1 MGLTRLA
8 LLGGEPVRRRPYPP
22 HNAIGD
28 EERAAVASV
37 LDSGLLSGFV
47 AGDTEEFLGGPAVR
61 ELEAAYC
68 ARFLTQYA
76 VAFNSATSA
85 LHACVA
91 AAGIGPGDE
100 VITSPYSMSASATC
114 ILMQNAVPVFADVEE
129 RTFCLDP
136 GIVEKLVTPR
146 TRAIV
151 AVNLLGQPAEL
162 RALREIARRHSLHLI
177 EDNAQAPG
185 ATFHGR
191 YAGTVGDMGVFS
203 LNRHKT
209 IQCGEGGIAVTD
221 DPNLAL
227 RLQLVRNHG
236 ETVVESRGDPSLY
249 GLIGWNYRMTELQ
262 AAVAKAQVGKL
273 EKLNAWRVR
282 LAEHLTRRLEGCDYL
297 EPPTVRTGCSHVYY
311 SYAMR
316 VRPDRWGV
324 PRDAVARA
332 LEAEGIPVGRGYVR
346 PLYLLPLFQHPRR
359 AGGRQCGPSC
369 PAYHGSVDY
378 REGLCPV
385 AERLYRDEVLTTN
398 ICRYPA
404 VEADVDDLVAAV
416 EKIVANRDALRGWA
430 GG

>member
-1 MGLTRLA
+1 MSLTRLA
-8 LLGGEPVRRRPYPP
+8 LLGGEPVRRKPYPA
-22 HNAIGD
+22 HNTIGE
-28 EERAAVASV
+28 EERAAVTSV

-47 AGDTEEFLGGPAVR
+47 AGGSEEFLGGPEVR
-61 ELEAAYC
+61 RLEAAYC
-68 ARFLTQYA
+68 AKFRAKHA

-114 ILMQNAVPVFADVEE
+114 VLMQNAVPVFADVEE

-136 GIVEKLVTPR
+136 DSVVKLITPR

-162 RALREIARRHSLHLI
+162 GALREIARRHALRLI

-185 ATFHGR
+185 ATYRGR
-191 YAGTVGDMGVFS
+191 YTGTIGDMGVFS

-209 IQCGEGGIAVTD
+209 IQCGEGGIAVVD
-221 DPNLAL
+221 DSNLAL
-227 RLQLVRNHG
+227 RLQLLRNHG
-236 ETVVESRGDPSLY
+236 ETVVESHGDPTLY
-249 GLIGWNYRMTELQ
+249 GMIGWNYRMTELQ
-262 AAVAKAQVGKL
+262 AAVARAQVQKL
-273 EKLNAWRVR
+273 DWLNAWRVR
-282 LAEHLTRRLEGCDYL
+282 LAEHLTKRLRGCEYL
-297 EPPTVRTGCSHVYY
+297 EPPAVRAECSHVYY

-316 VRPDRWGV
+316 IRSDLWGV
-324 PRDAVARA
+324 PRDSVVKA
-332 LEAEGIPVGRGYVR
+332 LVAEGIPVGRGYAK
-346 PLYLLPLFQHPRR
+346 PLHLLPLFRR
-359 AGGRQCGPSC
+359 GRHVGGRGCGPAC
-369 PAYHGSVDY
+369 PAYQGNVDY

-416 EKIVANRDALRGWA
+416 EKVFANRDALRGWSE
-430 GG
+430 G